1 MVDLSSSLCQRL
13 PGRVSGMSEVFPPG
27 APGIALQTAMR
38 QAGDGQPRMMS
49 HKLLSR
55 KDERN
60 QERSEKSVFTIF

>member
-1 MVDLSSSLCQRL
+1 
-13 PGRVSGMSEVFPPG
+13 MSEVFPPG
-27 APGIALQTAMR
+27 APGIAFQTAMR